1 MKYLLVTMLAQ
12 VADDVPSLKA
22 PEDWPEESYWVLD
35 EFYDPQ
41 NVDQVLK
48 SARIAMDRKITQDGM
63 PGC

>member
-22 PEDWPEESYWVLD
+22 PEDWPDESYWFLD
-35 EFYDPQ
+35 RFDDPK

-48 SARIAMDRKITQDGM
+48 SARIAIDRKIAQDGM

>member
-12 VADDVPSLKA
+12 VADDAPPLKT
-22 PEDWPEESYWVLD
+22 PEDWPDKSYWVLD
-35 EFYDPQ
+35 QFDDPK

-48 SARIAMDRKITQDGM
+48 SARISMGRKIAQDGM